1 MSFESKMKK
10 RGNKKLNQF
19 AKNPYRKPWFS
30 RIPIWTKVLV
40 PSALAAGLIIGVFV
54 GVLPNMT
61 SKGTAHLKVDDEGFN
76 NNAPASITPASEPG
90 KGDYSRAPTDASAP
104 SSAAQGMTSQN
115 SASSL
120 APADSWEELSAPEKY
135 RHLTYDDYR
144 YYYNNA
150 IPAIDVENV
159 GELLNV
165 DATIKGG
172 NYVDGDFE
180 KSTDAF
186 SIYQVKNFASRIVVA
201 VKFDEEENYYPYF
214 YNTSYKTFSYS
225 TLEELF
231 NDIPL
236 NIVSSTNEAYFE
248 CFEEGYELFGR
259 YSYTGIEKDQV
270 MSIVFNDLTVLSESN
285 ANYPKELVKNTPYH
299 KSITVA
305 TNFPSLHIGISMPL
319 SSGVTLYDNGCLT
332 TTIFNNQQTF
342 YVGTGV
348 YQTFEAYLFN
358 NFTGTKIN

>member
-10 RGNKKLNQF
+10 RGNRKLDKF
-19 AKNPYRKPWFS
+19 AKNPYHKSWFA

-40 PSALAAGLIIGVFV
+40 PSALAAGLIVGVFF

-61 SKGTAHLKVDDEGFN
+61 SKSTAQMKVDGDN
-76 NNAPASITPASEPG
+76 VPTSLTPASEPG
-90 KGDYSRAPTDASAP
+90 RGDYSRAPTDAS
-104 SSAAQGMTSQN
+104 SAQMSASNG
-115 SASSL
+115 ASSL
-120 APADSWEELSAPEKY
+120 APADSWEELSTPEKY
-135 RHLTYDDYR
+135 RHLSYDDYR

-201 VKFDEEENYYPYF
+201 VKFDEDENYYPYF

-259 YSYTGIEKDQV
+259 YSYKGIEKDQV
-270 MSIVFNDLTVLSESN
+270 MSIVFNDLTVPSESN

-305 TNFPSLHIGISMPL
+305 TNFPSLHIGTSMPL
-319 SSGVTLYDNGCLT
+319 ASGVTLYDNGCLT

-342 YVGTGV
+342 YVGIEV